1 MASPANSILIESSP
15 YMRACPVPELSAEEQ
30 AEALESTPA
39 VRKWWNMVQWV
50 RQHLVELGELDGST
64 RGVWKI
70 TDAGRARLKREGH
83 RPGKPGQQERDIN
96 IRDLANAN
104 RDEVKRR
111 LLTDLK
117 NLSPVQ
123 FEHFCSALL
132 QQLGF
137 QSLTVTKRS
146 ADGGIDGHGDFRQ
159 GAVSLK
165 SAFQAKRWTDN
176 AVGRPE
182 IDRFRGAIQGE
193 FDHGVFITTSRFA
206 RQAVEASYR
215 KGAITILLLDGEAV
229 VELMVERGI
238 GVTRQPVYL
247 HEIDPA
253 FFSLTKADKRSSV
266 SRCPLCDFADAP
278 CASNAKFS
286 I

>member
-1 MASPANSILIESSP
+1 MPFPKQREIELPLLAAIESLGGTAKPKDLYPLVASQFP
-15 YMRACPVPELSAEEQ
+15 ALSAEELTQ
-30 AEALESTPA
+30 TLESSPST
-39 VRKWWNMVQWV
+39 RKWWNLVQWV

-64 RGVWKI
+64 RGVWKV
-70 TDAGRARLKREGH
+70 TDAGRARLKREGQ
-83 RPGKPGQQERDIN
+83 RPPKPGQQDRDIN
-96 IRDLANAN
+96 IRDLAIAN

-111 LLTDLK
+111 LLTELK

-123 FEHFCSALL
+123 FEHFCAVLL

-137 QSLTVTKRS
+137 QSLTVTRRS
-146 ADGGIDGHGDFRQ
+146 GDGGIDGHGDFRQ
-159 GAVSLK
+159 GAVSLR

-206 RQAVEASYR
+206 RQALEASYR
-215 KGAITILLLDGEAV
+215 KGAITILLLDGEAI
-229 VELMVERGI
+229 VEQMVERGI

-253 FFSLTKADKRSSV
+253 FFSFD
-266 SRCPLCDFADAP
+266 D
-278 CASNAKFS
+278 N
-286 I
+286 